1 MAIAAAALT
10 GSNQTVNNTSFSTAS
25 ITPTANRLVLALI
38 YNRVSAGT
46 ASAPTLSGNGLTWVE
61 VDSVQTAAARRLTLF
76 RAMGGSPS
84 AGAVTI
90 DCGGV
95 THIHC
100 IWSIVEFS
108 GVDTSGTNGS
118 GAIVQSD
125 AINGA
130 AATSLTVTL
139 AAFSDVLNAT
149 YGGFMYLANEAGTTG
164 NGGAYTQIHQVNQ
177 AENTTSVISE
187 YLLAN
192 DTSVDASWTSSVASY
207 GVAVEI
213 KDAVGTP
220 AAATRAWVGPRGQWG

>member
-10 GSNQTVNNTSFSTAS
+10 GANDTVNNTSFSTAS

-38 YNRVSAGT
+38 YNRVWSGT

-61 VDSVQTAAARRLTLF
+61 VANVNTTLPRRLTLF

-84 AGAVTI
+84 TGAVTI
-90 DCGGV
+90 DMGGV
-95 THIHC
+95 THVHC

-108 GVDTSGTNGS
+108 GVDTGGTNGS
-118 GAIVQSD
+118 AAVVQSQVNN
-125 AINGA
+125 AN
-130 AATSLTVTL
+130 ATNLTVTL
-139 AAFSDVLNAT
+139 GAFADVLNAT
-149 YGGFMYLANEAGTTG
+149 YGGFSYTANEAATTG
-164 NGGAYTQIHQVNQ
+164 NSGAYTQIHNVNQ
-177 AENTTSVISE
+177 AENTTSILSE

-192 DTSVDASWTSSVASY
+192 DTSVDASWTTSSLTY
-207 GVAVEI
+207 GIAVEI